1 MSEFLHIC
9 FLFPCINFLDI
20 CSQTVLNFS
29 HVISS
34 SPFCPPRHQPNFFS
48 PQRKNMGTHQETT
61 NQPGSTSWSSTFTP
75 WWPIILK
82 SSSQSI
88 AVFTSVLSP
97 KKTGFSQVPL
107 RFFQAGK
114 RWMLSMRRNLER
126 PWSMMVTSFMSLVGD
141 LKCESQ
147 RHQRVWDDFEDSVL
161 VTGHYHLFQDFQ
173 KPPKTFQNLQ
183 KTWPSTLTLDS
194 QAQWTRQCFTAR
206 SQAGARDGQRP
217 FLCLKTFFSV

>member
-114 RWMLSMRRNLER
+114 RWMLSMRRNLEG

-147 RHQRVWDDFEDSVL
+147 KASKSLRRFWRFRP
-161 VTGHYHLFQDFQ
+161 GHGSLSPLSRFPETS
-173 KPPKTFQNLQ
+173 KNPSRTFKKHDPAL
-183 KTWPSTLTLDS
+183 
-194 QAQWTRQCFTAR
+194 
-206 SQAGARDGQRP
+206 
-217 FLCLKTFFSV
+217 